1 MVVTDERNHRGKKEP
16 IHPATDRKRRNAVS
30 LGRNSS
36 GCFCFQ
42 DIGSV
47 PGKLPASRGTY
58 WITDNLGMDRAST
71 EGVYERREGRRS
83 DGFECVSC
91 TLFNSSIPCPLTQE
105 LFFLSLVVKSMKR

>member
-1 MVVTDERNHRGKKEP
+1 MIVTDERNHQGQKEP

-71 EGVYERREGRRS
+71 EGVYERWEGGVRE
-83 DGFECVSC
+83 
-91 TLFNSSIPCPLTQE
+91 
-105 LFFLSLVVKSMKR
+105 K